1 MRMSKLFFQTLREV
15 PSDAD
20 TISHQL
26 MLRAGM
32 IHQIAAG
39 IFDLLPT
46 AQRIKHKI
54 EDIIREEMDAI
65 DGQEVTLPMVHPAEI
80 WQRSKRWYE
89 IGSDMARLKDR
100 NGRDM
105 CLGMTHEEIMAELAA
120 RFISSYRQLPVMLY
134 QIQTKFRDEPR
145 PRAGLILSLIHI

>member
-1 MRMSKLFFQTLREV
+1 
-15 PSDAD
+15 
-20 TISHQL
+20 
-26 MLRAGM
+26 
-32 IHQIAAG
+32 
-39 IFDLLPT
+39 
-46 AQRIKHKI
+46 
-54 EDIIREEMDAI
+54 
-65 DGQEVTLPMVHPAEI
+65 MVHPGEI

-120 RFISSYRQLPVMLY
+120 KFISSYRQLPVMLY

-145 PRAGLILSLIHI
+145 PRAGLIRVREFTMKDAYTFDRDEAGIDAYYPKLYQAYFNICLLYTSPSPRDRTRTRMPSSA